1 MEEYRPTSTNPSFPL
16 PTFLLPTESLRVFA
30 ADPTPDLEARYLQGA
45 QTLFCVHPQILADG
59 DGDPYLEWLLSEGL
73 PAEPLEVAPTSST
86 RTLHVQGTHPPHALK
101 VHFPF
106 RVSRY
111 GRRMREEVL
120 EQAITVSWD
129 LQSNIDAFGPGFA
142 FLREVLG
149 VSLARSERDE
159 QRGENWGYLI
169 REMEPFPPSRQPRH
183 LVPGFALYGRDRFEP
198 ETPLLVL
205 ELMEGKDPLRFL
217 LEEIMLPV
225 IESWI
230 LCYRT
235 LGYLLEP
242 HGQNVLLELGTDRRV
257 HRIVF
262 RDLNLGIDNRRRRDL
277 RLPSGGSNRYNQM
290 ETGAFASI
298 TYDKFMGGHFF
309 DHLLANVIP
318 VFPALDLDAI
328 RGACRERFQ
337 ELFPDHGRYL
347 PGTVHYFSETRD
359 RFDKP
364 AFLDTGQPPVWRP

>member
-1 MEEYRPTSTNPSFPL
+1 
-16 PTFLLPTESLRVFA
+16 
-30 ADPTPDLEARYLQGA
+30 
-45 QTLFCVHPQILADG
+45 
-59 DGDPYLEWLLSEGL
+59 
-73 PAEPLEVAPTSST
+73 
-86 RTLHVQGTHPPHALK
+86 
-101 VHFPF
+101 
-106 RVSRY
+106 
-111 GRRMREEVL
+111 MREEVL
-120 EQAITVSWD
+120 EQAVAVSRD
-129 LQSNIDAFGPGFA
+129 LQSNIGTFGPGFA

-149 VSLARSERDE
+149 VSLPSLERDA

-169 REMEPFPPSRQPRH
+169 RDMEPFPPSPESRY
-183 LVPGFALYGRDRFEP
+183 LIPGFALYGRDRFEP

-205 ELMEGKDPLRFL
+205 ELMEGKDPLAFL
-217 LEEIMLPV
+217 LEEILLPV
-225 IESWI
+225 VENWI

-242 HGQNVLLELGTDRRV
+242 HGQNVLLELGMDRRL

-277 RLPSGGSNRYNQM
+277 CLPIEESNRYNQM
-290 ETGAFASI
+290 ESGAFASI

-318 VFPALDLDAI
+318 AFPALDLDTI

-347 PGTVHYFSETRD
+347 PRTVHYFSETRD
-359 RFDKP
+359 SFDKP
-364 AFLDTGQPPVWRP
+364 AFVDTGQLPVWRP